1 MMLKCVVGMAF
12 GGSEQIS
19 FYWLLN
25 WPSRGTNRREAEQWT
40 VEEKEGHAQDFKGS
54 EHLIGGEWSRLGLLD
69 IWGTQTN
76 ILKCK
81 ENLY

>member
-1 MMLKCVVGMAF
+1 MMLKCVLGMAF

-25 WPSRGTNRREAEQWT
+25 WPSKGTNRREAEQWT
-40 VEEKEGHAQDFKGS
+40 VEEKEVQAQDFKGS

-69 IWGTQTN
+69 ISEGYTH
-76 ILKCK
+76 K
-81 ENLY
+81 YS